1 MKVTIESAIELSQA
15 QLKSLTTNLEKT
27 LGDKVQVENK
37 VDPQIIGGIR
47 IVTASKVVDLS
58 LAARVNRLQETLV
71 TQ

>member
-27 LGDKVQVENK
+27 LGDKVKVENK